1 MLLTST
7 GVAVGKRCAH
17 GVDRNPRYE
26 ACEEEPTDT
35 NPDRK
40 CTPKRLPWHDIA
52 ITDCEAGDEGEVDR
66 ITHRPALQETN

>member
-1 MLLTST
+1 VL
-7 GVAVGKRCAH
+7 GKRCAQGIH
-17 GVDRNPRYE
+17 RDPRYE

-52 ITDCEAGDEGEVDR
+52 ITDCEASNEGEIDR
-66 ITHRPALQETN
+66 ITHGPALQEAN